1 MTFTW
6 HGKAYGTNKRLETTR
21 SGGIYKNPGYEGFQD
36 GLVWSMVRNR
46 GTVQPIKGPVYVDML
61 FAISKSRDIDS
72 LIKPVLDCLQT
83 ARIIKNDNQV
93 ISLTAMK
100 KTKVRGK
107 DDEIRIEVTEVLQ

>member
-21 SGGIYKNPGYEGFQD
+21 SGGIYKNPGYKGFQD

-46 GTVQPIKGPVYVDML
+46 GTGQPTKGPVHVDMIL
-61 FAISKSRDIDS
+61 TISKSRDIDS
-72 LIKPVLDCLQT
+72 LIKPALDCLQT

-93 ISLTAMK
+93 ISLAVK
-100 KTKVRGK
+100 RENKVRGK
-107 DDEIRIEVTEVLQ
+107 DDEIRIEVTEVLR